1 MKKILSLL
9 WAALLLCAGCAAAP
23 AAPPVCR
30 LVLEESPAYTAR
42 ETTAEVPAGGR
53 AEFLLTPNDGYTLT
67 GTDCPDG
74 TLTRTA
80 QGWLLTVE
88 EVRYSAVVRVEAQQ
102 SHRYLRYDANGGQR
116 LDGGDA
122 AQPVELPVSESHLR
136 VNTALGNELF
146 SRPGCTLESWN
157 TAPDGSGTRVGLGS
171 RTEPGTTLYAQW
183 VPWTDASAFQWQA
196 RDGGAVIT
204 GYTGTADCLAVPG
217 ELGGLPVVGIDSG
230 AFQGASCTRVV
241 LPDTLRTVAVDAF
254 AHCKVQTLTLFDNI
268 QSITDHSFSGCT
280 HLSTLYINA
289 RQEPVYS
296 GSYYDTFPDKYDR
309 LLRLREKKKLVLFS
323 GSSTRFGYDSALLEE
338 GLPGYQVVNMGVFAY
353 TNAYPQLMLIRD
365 CMQAGDVLLVSP
377 EFDAAKRQF
386 CTTNE
391 MDDDFFRMVESNY
404 DLAAALDLRQYTG
417 VLSAF
422 QSYLQTKAG
431 LTPRS
436 YSQSPADYDEEGN
449 PVDTPSYNEYGDY
462 CLYRP
467 NAATDDPIYGLKVDY
482 TVEAFPKAL
491 YLDPANAV
499 YRQFLDRGI
508 AVYMTYSPRNRLCIS
523 ADSTP
528 EARQALDAYFRENLI
543 IPVISSLEDSLVPGR
558 YLYGTDNHLSTEG
571 AALRTRRVLG
581 ELQARMEQ
589 DGLLKTTS

>member
-1 MKKILSLL
+1 MKR
-9 WAALLLCAGCAAAP
+9 LLLCALLLLCTGCAAAP
-23 AAPPVCR
+23 HTEAVCR
-30 LVLEESPAYTAR
+30 VVLEDSPAYTAQ
-42 ETTAEVPAGGR
+42 ESVLQTPVGGR
-53 AEFLLTPNDGYTLT
+53 AEFLLTPADGYTLT
-67 GTDCPDG
+67 GTDCPG
-74 TLTRTA
+74 ATLTRTA

-102 SHRYLRYDANGGQR
+102 SDWYLCYNANGGQR

-122 AQPVELPVSESHLR
+122 AQPVTLPVSESHLR

-146 SRPGCTLESWN
+146 SRPGYTLESWN

-183 VPWTDASAFQWQA
+183 VPWTDESCFQWQA

-217 ELGGLPVVGIDSG
+217 ELGGLPVVGIAGG
-230 AFQGASCTRVV
+230 AFQGANCTRVI

-254 AHCKVQTLTLFDNI
+254 ARCAVQTLTLFDNI
-268 QSITDHSFSGCT
+268 QSITDHSFSDCT
-280 HLSTLYINA
+280 ALSTLYINA

-309 LLRLREKKKLVLFS
+309 LLRLRAEKKLVLFS

-386 CTTNE
+386 CTTHE
-391 MDDDFFRMVESNY
+391 LDDDFFCMVESNY
-404 DLAAALDLRQYTG
+404 DLVAGLDLTQYTG
-417 VLSAF
+417 ALSAF
-422 QSYLQTKAG
+422 QSYLQKKAG

-436 YSQSPADYDEEGN
+436 YSQSPADYDEDGN

-467 NAATDDPIYGLKVDY
+467 NAATDDPIYGLQVDY

-499 YRQFLDRGI
+499 YRRFLDKGI

-523 ADSTP
+523 AASTP

-558 YLYGTDNHLSTEG
+558 YLYGTDNHLSTQG
-571 AALRTRRVLG
+571 AALRTRQVLG

-589 DGLLKTTS
+589 DGLLQTTS